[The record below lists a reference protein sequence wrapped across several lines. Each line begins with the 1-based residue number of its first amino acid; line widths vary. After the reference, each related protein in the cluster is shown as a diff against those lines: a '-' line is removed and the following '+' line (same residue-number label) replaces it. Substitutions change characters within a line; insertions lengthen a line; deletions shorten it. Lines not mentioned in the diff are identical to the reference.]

1 MAFMTEIS
9 PWNPV
14 VLFSKPEEERAGT
27 PLLVLFHGYLAN
39 EEDLMGLA
47 GHLPEEFT
55 IASVRAP
62 QALGP
67 GYSWFPLM
75 HEPDYSVDRVV
86 SAVQDVSDW
95 LDGMREQHS
104 SVSLLGFSMGMAVAS
119 TLLRHRP
126 EEFAAVVGLSGFV
139 VPAEGNGFFHD
150 EELAALKVPFFW
162 GRDQADPVIDAERIE
177 YTHAW
182 LNGHTKLTKVLYAGM
197 GHGINM
203 QELGHVREFLTHTVL
218 GSR

>member
-1 MAFMTEIS
+1 MTENT

-14 VLFSKPEEERAGT
+14 VLFSKPEAERAGT

-47 GHLPEEFT
+47 EYLPGEFT

-62 QALGP
+62 MALGP
-67 GYSWFPLM
+67 GYTWFPLM
-75 HEPDYSVDRVV
+75 NEPDFSVDRVV

-95 LDGMREQHS
+95 LDSIRDQHT

-139 VPAEGNGFFHD
+139 VPAEGNAFFHD
-150 EELAALKVPFFW
+150 EELAELKVPFFW
-162 GRDQADPVIDAERIE
+162 GRDQADPVIDEPRVE
-177 YTHAW
+177 YTHGW
-182 LNGHTKLTKVLYAGM
+182 LNGYTKLTKVLYAGM
-197 GHGINM
+197 GHSISM
-203 QELGHVREFLTHTVL
+203 QELGHVKEFLTHTVL
-218 GSR
+218 GRR

>member
-1 MAFMTEIS
+1 MGFMTENS

-47 GHLPEEFT
+47 QYLPQEFT
-55 IASVRAP
+55 VASVRAP

-75 HEPDYSVDRVV
+75 HEPEYSVDRVV

-95 LDGMREQHS
+95 LDGIKEHYS

-182 LNGHTKLTKVLYAGM
+182 LNGHTKMTKVLYAGM
-197 GHGINM
+197 GHSINM

-218 GSR
+218 GAR

>member
-1 MAFMTEIS
+1 MKAMTENA

-14 VLFSKPEEERAGT
+14 VLFSKPEEERVGT

-47 GHLPEEFT
+47 EYLPQGFT
-55 IASVRAP
+55 IASVLERL
-62 QALGP
+62 ALGP
-67 GYSWFPLM
+67 GFSWFPLM

-86 SAVQDVSDW
+86 NAVQDVSDW
-95 LDGMREQHS
+95 LDGIKGAHS
-104 SVSLLGFSMGMAVAS
+104 SVTLLGFSMGMAVAS
-119 TLLRHRP
+119 TLMRHRP

-150 EELAALKVPFFW
+150 EELAELKVPFFW
-162 GRDQADPVIDAERIE
+162 GRDQADPVIDAPRIE
-177 YTHAW
+177 YTHGW

-197 GHGINM
+197 GHSINM
-203 QELGHVREFLTHTVL
+203 QELGHVKEFLTHTVL
-218 GSR
+218 GPR